1 MRIYLETSIPNFSFL
16 FSYRTRPSRNAEEL
30 LAALHSKALGGNY
43 RVAIISGDSG
53 LSPLQVLNVVEA
65 SKLGPVLHTHMATGP
80 ASAATALLSLRDSS
94 GVPFSE
100 ILLFARDRQL
110 IEAALSAGIV
120 CCKVT
125 GKDIDADVLGSG
137 LDLFGKRQLDEKGF

>member
-1 MRIYLETSIPNFSFL
+1 MLFL
-16 FSYRTRPSRNAEEL
+16 DRTRPSRNAEEL
-30 LAALHSKALGGNY
+30 LAALHAKASGAGY
-43 RVAIISGDSG
+43 RVAIISGESG
-53 LSPLQVLNVVEA
+53 LSPLQVLNVIET

-110 IEAALSAGIV
+110 LEAAISAGIV
-120 CCKVT
+120 CYKVF
-125 GKDIDADVLGSG
+125 GKDIDADMLNSA
-137 LDLFGKRQLDEKGF
+137 LDLYGKRQLDEKGF